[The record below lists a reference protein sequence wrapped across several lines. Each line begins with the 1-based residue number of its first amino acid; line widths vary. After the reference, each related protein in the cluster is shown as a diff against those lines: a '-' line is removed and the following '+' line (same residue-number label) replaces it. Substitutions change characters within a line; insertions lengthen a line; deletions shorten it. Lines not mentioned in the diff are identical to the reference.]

1 MKKTI
6 LAAAFA
12 TVATFGL
19 SGLASAQFDL
29 SAECLGAQ
37 TAESGIS
44 DEVWAE
50 ACTCLVDSVGGDAA
64 IVASFEAADGDQ
76 TQWSEE
82 AAAAVTACFPAAPEA
97 AAE

>member
-12 TVATFGL
+12 TAATFGL
-19 SGLASAQFDL
+19 SGLASADYDL
-29 SAECLGAQ
+29 SGECLGAQ

-50 ACTCLVDSVGGDAA
+50 ACTCLVDAVSGDAA
-64 IVASFEAADGDQ
+64 VVASFEAAAGDQ

-82 AAAAVTACFPAAPEA
+82 AAAAVAACFPAAATE
-97 AAE
+97 